1 MHRVSIHREERGL
14 NYTVEELC
22 SRSFGSE
29 KLPQKG
35 QVMEKFVEACLEGT
49 GYKRRWLSVAPC
61 AFVLPRV
68 LMKTGGLKAV
78 KPSFLRT

>member
-1 MHRVSIHREERGL
+1 M
-14 NYTVEELC
+14 
-22 SRSFGSE
+22 
-29 KLPQKG
+29 
-35 QVMEKFVEACLEGT
+35 MEKFVEACLEGT